1 MACNMKEPAPN
12 GFVIPKVFLA
22 NDPAFKRSSAG
33 AVGGR
38 TRAGNMA
45 DELKKSFL
53 LHIKDNSKAKRK

>member
-1 MACNMKEPAPN
+1 MKEPAPN

-45 DELKKSFL
+45 DELK
-53 LHIKDNSKAKRK
+53 